1 MRVTRP
7 PRRARGSGVWLAVMS
22 SDPDTTPEP
31 DPTPVARPD
40 ADPEDVEPAFDID
53 LEPEDQGLAGT
64 GEEPTG

>member
-1 MRVTRP
+1 
-7 PRRARGSGVWLAVMS
+7 MS
-22 SDPDTTPEP
+22 SDPDPNAEPPENP
-31 DPTPVARPD
+31 DTAPD